1 LLQRGA
7 RHLSRIPQFVR
18 RDAYHVLGH
27 RRHVEQRMG
36 SKESFLLAMVIFVPL
51 VIAIVVTLWTLE
63 QARLRNK
70 KNRERPV
77 ENDLLDAKTPSPPPV

>member
-1 LLQRGA
+1 M
-7 RHLSRIPQFVR
+7 
-18 RDAYHVLGH
+18 
-27 RRHVEQRMG
+27 EQRMG
-36 SKESFLLAMVIFVPL
+36 PKEYGLLAVVILVPL

-77 ENDLLDAKTPSPPPV
+77 DNDLLDSKTPSSPPS